1 VGGEVSIDSKML
13 LLTDFINLKIKLTQ
27 FFEINHKGMIYM
39 RIFIRIS
46 DHTCMIICV
55 YPVFVFVFVNEPAHS
70 L

>member
-1 VGGEVSIDSKML
+1 VGGDVSIDSKVL

-27 FFEINHKGMIYM
+27 LFKINHKGMIYM
-39 RIFIRIS
+39 CIFIRIS

-55 YPVFVFVFVNEPAHS
+55 YLVFVFVNEPPHS